1 MKENYIV
8 VVAGGLGTRMGAEFP
23 KQFLPIGGKPILMHT
38 LELFEPWGELLL
50 VLPADFHDL
59 WKKLCSQHHFEIPH
73 QVVTGGAERFESVRN
88 ALKLVPDNVLVAVH
102 DGVRPF
108 ASRETIMSAFETAAR
123 TGSAVPVLKLTNSL
137 RRVDDQRS
145 LSVDRRSY
153 RTVQTPQVF
162 YSQLLKKAYEQE
174 FRPSF
179 TDDASVF
186 EAMGSPVTLTDGNP
200 ENIKI
205 TTPTDYRIAETLLL
219 YGPY

>member
-1 MKENYIV
+1 MKDNYII
-8 VVAGGLGTRMGAEFP
+8 VVAGGMGLRMGAEFP

-38 LELFEPWGELLL
+38 LELFSAWGNLIL
-50 VLPADFHDL
+50 VLPADFRDL
-59 WKKLCSQHHFEIPH
+59 WDKLCTQHQFEVPH
-73 QVVTGGAERFESVRN
+73 QVVDGGGERFESVAN

-108 ASRETIMSAFETAAR
+108 VSRETVMRAFETAAK
-123 TGSAVPVLKLTNSL
+123 TGSAVPVMKLTSSL
-137 RRVDDQRS
+137 RRIDGDKS

-153 RTVQTPQVF
+153 RVVQTPQVF
-162 YSQLLKKAYEQE
+162 YSHLLKQAYEQP

-186 EAMGSPVTLTDGNP
+186 EAMGHTVTLTEGNP